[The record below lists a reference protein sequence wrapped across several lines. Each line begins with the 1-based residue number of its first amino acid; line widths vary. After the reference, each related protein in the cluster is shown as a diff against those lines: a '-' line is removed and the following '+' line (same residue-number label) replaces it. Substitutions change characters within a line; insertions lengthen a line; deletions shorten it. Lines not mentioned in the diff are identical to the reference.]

1 MLVASPKVAIVDY
14 ALGNLFSI
22 KNACERVGL
31 GPVITSSKDEI
42 LHADGV
48 LLPGMGAYG
57 EAMQT
62 LDRLDLVSVLRDYAA
77 SGRPLIGIC
86 LGIQLL
92 LTESYEFGNHKG
104 LGIIKGAVIPL
115 DHPREGNHDLK
126 IPQVGWNQICANRS
140 WVNTPLEG
148 IPNNEYMYFVHSFV
162 PRPQDLNVVL
172 ATTNYGGVEFCSS
185 IQQEN
190 IFACLFHPERSGI
203 AGLRVYQNLAAQIK
217 QRIYTEQFHETKEFA
232 RRK

>member
-1 MLVASPKVAIVDY
+1 MLESFPKVAIVDY
-14 ALGNLFSI
+14 ALGNLYSI
-22 KNACERVGL
+22 KHACERVGL
-31 GPVITSSKDEI
+31 ESIITSSRDEI
-42 LHADGV
+42 LQADGV

-62 LDRLDLVSVLRDYAA
+62 LHKLDLVTVLQDYMA

-104 LGIIKGAVIPL
+104 LGIIEGAVIPL
-115 DHPREGNHDLK
+115 DHPHEGERELK
-126 IPQVGWNQICANRS
+126 IPQVGWNQLHASRS
-140 WVNTPLEG
+140 WDGTPLED

-162 PRPQDLNVVL
+162 PKPQDVNVVL
-172 ATTNYGGVEFCSS
+172 STTNYGGVEFCSS
-185 IQQEN
+185 IQQKN

-203 AGLRVYQNLAAQIK
+203 AGLRIYQNLAAQFK
-217 QRIYTEQFHETKEFA
+217 QRIQMEQTHDT
-232 RRK
+232 

>member
-1 MLVASPKVAIVDY
+1 MLESFPKVAIVDY
-14 ALGNLFSI
+14 ALGNLYSI
-22 KNACERVGL
+22 KHACERVGL
-31 GPVITSSKDEI
+31 ESIITSSRDEI
-42 LHADGV
+42 LQADGV

-62 LDRLDLVSVLRDYAA
+62 LHKLDLVTVLQDYAA

-104 LGIIKGAVIPL
+104 LGIIEGAVIPL
-115 DHPREGNHDLK
+115 DHPHEGERELK
-126 IPQVGWNQICANRS
+126 IPQVGWNQLHALRS
-140 WVNTPLEG
+140 WNDTPLED

-162 PRPQDLNVVL
+162 PKPQDVNVVL
-172 ATTNYGGVEFCSS
+172 STTNYGGVEFCSS
-185 IQQEN
+185 IQQKN

-203 AGLRVYQNLAAQIK
+203 AGLRIYQNLAAQFK
-217 QRIYTEQFHETKEFA
+217 QRIQMEQTHDT
-232 RRK
+232 

>member
-1 MLVASPKVAIVDY
+1 MLESFPKVAIVDY
-14 ALGNLFSI
+14 ALGNLYSI
-22 KNACERVGL
+22 KHACERVGL
-31 GPVITSSKDEI
+31 ESIITSSRDEI
-42 LHADGV
+42 LQADGV

-62 LDRLDLVSVLRDYAA
+62 LHKLDLVTVLQDYAA

-104 LGIIKGAVIPL
+104 LGIIEGAVIPL
-115 DHPREGNHDLK
+115 DHPHEGERELK
-126 IPQVGWNQICANRS
+126 IPQVGWNQLHASRS
-140 WVNTPLEG
+140 WDGTPLED

-162 PRPQDLNVVL
+162 PKPQDVNVVL
-172 ATTNYGGVEFCSS
+172 STTNYGGVEFCSS
-185 IQQEN
+185 IQQKN

-203 AGLRVYQNLAAQIK
+203 AGLRIYQNLAVQFK
-217 QRIYTEQFHETKEFA
+217 QRIQMEQFHDI
-232 RRK
+232 

>member
-1 MLVASPKVAIVDY
+1 MLESFPKVAIVDY
-14 ALGNLFSI
+14 ALGNLYSI
-22 KNACERVGL
+22 KHACERVGL
-31 GPVITSSKDEI
+31 ESIITSSRDEI
-42 LHADGV
+42 LQADGV

-62 LDRLDLVSVLRDYAA
+62 LHKLDLVTVLQDYMA

-104 LGIIKGAVIPL
+104 LGIIEGAVIPL
-115 DHPREGNHDLK
+115 DHPHEGERELK
-126 IPQVGWNQICANRS
+126 IPQVGWNQLHALRS
-140 WVNTPLEG
+140 WNDTPLED

-162 PRPQDLNVVL
+162 PKPQDVNVVL
-172 ATTNYGGVEFCSS
+172 STTNYGGVEFCSS
-185 IQQEN
+185 IQQKN

-203 AGLRVYQNLAAQIK
+203 AGLRIYQNLAAQFK
-217 QRIYTEQFHETKEFA
+217 QRIQMEQTHDT
-232 RRK
+232 

>member
-1 MLVASPKVAIVDY
+1 MLESFPKVAIVDY
-14 ALGNLFSI
+14 ALGNLYSI
-22 KNACERVGL
+22 KHACERVGL
-31 GPVITSSKDEI
+31 ESIITSSRDEI
-42 LHADGV
+42 LQADGV

-62 LDRLDLVSVLRDYAA
+62 LHKLDLVTVLQDYAA

-104 LGIIKGAVIPL
+104 LGIIEGAVIPL
-115 DHPREGNHDLK
+115 DHPHEGERELK
-126 IPQVGWNQICANRS
+126 IPQVGWNQLHASRS
-140 WVNTPLEG
+140 WDGTPLED

-162 PRPQDLNVVL
+162 PKPQDVNVVL
-172 ATTNYGGVEFCSS
+172 STTNYGGVEFCSS
-185 IQQEN
+185 IQQKN

-203 AGLRVYQNLAAQIK
+203 AGLRIYQNLAAQFK
-217 QRIYTEQFHETKEFA
+217 QRIQMEQTHDT
-232 RRK
+232 

>member
-1 MLVASPKVAIVDY
+1 MLESFPKVAIVDY
-14 ALGNLFSI
+14 ALGNLYSI
-22 KNACERVGL
+22 KHACERVGL
-31 GPVITSSKDEI
+31 ESIITSSRDEI
-42 LHADGV
+42 LQADGV

-62 LDRLDLVSVLRDYAA
+62 LHKLDLVTVLQDYAA

-104 LGIIKGAVIPL
+104 LGIIEGAVIPL
-115 DHPREGNHDLK
+115 DHPHEGERELK
-126 IPQVGWNQICANRS
+126 IPQVGWNQLHASRS
-140 WVNTPLEG
+140 WDGTPLED

-162 PRPQDLNVVL
+162 PKPQDVNVVL
-172 ATTNYGGVEFCSS
+172 ATTKYGGVEFCSS
-185 IQQEN
+185 IQQKN

-203 AGLRVYQNLAAQIK
+203 AGLRIYQNLAAQFK
-217 QRIYTEQFHETKEFA
+217 QRIQMEQTHDT
-232 RRK
+232 